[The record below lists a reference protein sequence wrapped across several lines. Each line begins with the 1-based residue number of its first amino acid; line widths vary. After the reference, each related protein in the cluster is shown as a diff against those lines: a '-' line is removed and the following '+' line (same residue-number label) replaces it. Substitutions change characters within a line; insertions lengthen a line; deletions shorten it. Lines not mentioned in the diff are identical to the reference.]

1 MITVPSDQ
9 KELLRLSNDLVQ
21 QCGVSIS
28 TRSAQYRLLN
38 QITETGRYDQQKALL
53 NILYKHLDR
62 TAAHLFSPVE
72 LKFSIDFE
80 NMYPKNVYER
90 GAVCAKSLTRQWER
104 SGTDTRFAQGVFES
118 LKYGAS
124 LMKQWVQVEH
134 EGNNDAPE
142 YYSKLVM
149 PWNFGVFNE
158 SETDINAQAALC
170 ETFTLTLP
178 EVWRRIFHL
187 PNAKKL
193 FERVKAHAMTGNG
206 IGNPENSAHWVLST
220 SQLNTG
226 VNAATN
232 PLPGGIVQIAN
243 DPNYVIMGPQ
253 VSAPTVVGHELWVQD
268 DDDYTTIIMIEPD
281 IIVAPL
287 FKKANL
293 LIKDSKMQPYRLIQ
307 PNMTPNWFWGRSE
320 LTDLIEPQ
328 GLLAT
333 WLDDARRLTGLQIDK
348 LLAFIGDNTITDERF
363 GQFRDTGY
371 MNLGPNSSVSDI
383 TPKFPAEL
391 LPMIK
396 FLLEEIHMLSGFPPI
411 MQGQGEPGV
420 RAGSHANTLM
430 KTASP
435 TLRDRALIVERQ
447 CADHGD
453 LSLSIR
459 EAKDPSY
466 YWTNGSTP
474 EDAEKSRFL
483 IGDLPDDWRVT
494 IDSHSSS
501 PIFSDENVQLVA
513 AAQKLGI
520 VDGEYFIDNVPL
532 PNKEAAK
539 TNYRERQKQKA
550 EQTQQLL
557 KQFPEA
563 GEKIAIKS
571 LTGGR
576 R

>member
-9 KELLRLSNDLVQ
+9 KELLKLSNDLVE
-21 QCGVSIS
+21 QCSVSIS

-80 NMYPKNVYER
+80 NMYPKSIYEK

-104 SGTDTRFAQGVFES
+104 NGTDTRFAQGVFES
-118 LKYGAS
+118 LKYGAAI
-124 LMKQWVQVEH
+124 MKQWVQVEH
-134 EGNNDAPE
+134 EGQNEAPE
-142 YYSKLVM
+142 YYSKLTM
-149 PWNFGVFNE
+149 PWNFGVYNE

-193 FERVKAHAMTGNG
+193 FERIRAHAMTGNG
-206 IGNPENSAHWVLST
+206 IGNPENSGHWVLST
-220 SQLNTG
+220 AQLNTG

-268 DDDYTTIIMIEPD
+268 DDDYTTIIMIQPD

-287 FKKANL
+287 YKKANL
-293 LIKDSKMQPYRLIQ
+293 LIKDSKMQPYRIIQ

-320 LTDLIEPQ
+320 LTDLVEPQ

-348 LLAFIGDNTITDERF
+348 ILAFTGDNSITDERY
-363 GQFRDTGY
+363 GQFRDAGY
-371 MNLGPNSSVSDI
+371 LNLGPNSDVKDV

-447 CADHGD
+447 CADHAD

-459 EAKDPSY
+459 EAKDPQH

-483 IGDLPDDWRVT
+483 ISDLPDDWRVT

-539 TNYRERQKQKA
+539 TNYRERQKAKA
-550 EQTQQLL
+550 EQMQQLIQ
-557 KQFPEA
+557 KFPEA
-563 GEKIAIKS
+563 GEKVAIKS